1 MLADFRLKVFMT
13 VAAEGNFTRA
23 AQQLGVSQPAISQH
37 IAELEKQ
44 LGTALFLR
52 GRGNAS
58 LTPEGYVFREYAQ
71 KILHWY
77 DAADALFGPKGSLTY
92 DRPVRIAV
100 TSYTASAFLPA
111 LMQDLVAMTSTTF
124 IINTYPE
131 DQFPEAVDADIY
143 LYTAPRR
150 DTLNFDV
157 RSVIGVVQAALV
169 SASAEMP
176 EEARYAV
183 WAPYRSLIDQDIYAK
198 TALFSDSIPAL
209 TSLIQT
215 NPGLVG
221 ILPSQSAQGLVIHPD
236 PLPHLQLDV
245 HLRTSESFAATGI
258 AQWLASRYE

>member
-1 MLADFRLKVFMT
+1 MT

-131 DQFPEAVDADIY
+131 DQFPEAVGADIY
-143 LYTAPRR
+143 LYCYTRE
-150 DTLNFDV
+150 V
-157 RSVIGVVQAALV
+157 
-169 SASAEMP
+169 
-176 EEARYAV
+176 
-183 WAPYRSLIDQDIYAK
+183 LIDAEGD
-198 TALFSDSIPAL
+198 TALPFLRIYVNTAYEGDVYELAYERFEQQPFQSIDEYTSGPGLPKNGGLGYVGAYTNPNDEKDYEFL
-209 TSLIQT
+209 MTYFQDKKGIVEFRLETSLDT
-215 NPGLVG
+215 FDDMEFEFRD
-221 ILPSQSAQGLVIHPD
+221 ILSSIK
-236 PLPHLQLDV
+236 
-245 HLRTSESFAATGI
+245 
-258 AQWLASRYE
+258 